1 MSVFAGMSNNFK
13 VHKLKQEESK
23 DFQSITSLQI
33 QGYSRP
39 SIFVFK
45 FKAFQV
51 LYTNPACNTDATA
64 WNPYYSVFI

>member
-1 MSVFAGMSNNFK
+1 MSNNFK

-23 DFQSITSLQI
+23 DFQSVTSLQI

-45 FKAFQV
+45 FKDFQV
-51 LYTNPACNTDATA
+51 LYTNPVIPIQLHGIHIILCL
-64 WNPYYSVFI
+64 